1 MKSKKSMALILKKFF
16 MKALF
21 ERAKVTVGIV
31 CFLVILVLPIQA
43 NAMTSQE
50 GADWARNHIGQSIDT
65 DGYYGAQCKDFI
77 NAFTQEN
84 FNITFAGN
92 ANDLITCWIPAGWTR
107 IKNTPDFI
115 PQPGDIAL
123 WDYGSY
129 GHTAIILSANINTFV
144 SVDQNWYNSNSTAG
158 SPAAEVTHNYYNG
171 FWGVLRPPYQEKE
184 DAKVTICNLQDNQTI
199 DTVTEVK
206 AKREDGDT
214 NHFAVFYINDQ
225 PITGHIGADENGYFS
240 VTLDPSKYS
249 NGNNKLSINYVNS
262 KAGAWDVK
270 QLNFD
275 TKIAAWGIDDWKEI
289 KGNVKLWAKRFDND
303 SNHYA
308 VYYMDDKPIVEHNM
322 SSDEGGYFSHVIN
335 SNDYSEGYHLF
346 RVHYVNSSGG
356 WDSQRWLVVKHY
368 KALEVSL
375 NSNKNSCLENETIT
389 LNALADGDYKEF
401 KYRYIVYDENG
412 NKTYLNDTSISDST
426 YKWTPNKFGSY
437 RVCVEA
443 TNSNNETKISNE
455 IIVDVKQQMK
465 SLIIS
470 GTINKRNVTIGDT
483 VMISVSASGGSGEY
497 TYNYLMHNK
506 DTDQWSKLTSSFIT
520 NNTYTWTVEI
530 SGNYEIFIEVKD
542 GTEKIMRAS
551 AGNVVA
557 EKPLTI
563 SARSNLSSVNKGS
576 KVTITGSASG
586 GQGEYNYSYLIHNK
600 DTDKWS
606 RLTASFIKSN
616 SYTWTAGSA
625 GNREFFVEVKD
636 STGKVVR
643 SSAVN
648 VTVTDANPLTINARS
663 SASSITKGSKVTIT
677 GTAGGG
683 KGGYTYS
690 YLIHNKDTD
699 KWSRLTSSFVTS
711 NTYTWTAGSQG
722 KREFFVEV
730 KDSTGKVVRSS
741 AVNVTVTNANPLTIS
756 ARSSASSITKGSKVT
771 ITGTANGGT
780 GAYTYS
786 YLIHNKDTNKWS
798 RLTSSFVTS
807 NTYTWTAGS
816 QGNREFFVEVKDST
830 GKVVRSSAVPVSV
843 NNAAPLKI
851 TAKSNISSVEAGNKV
866 TLTGT
871 ASGGSGGYTYSYL
884 IHNKD
889 TDKWSR
895 LTSSFIKSNS
905 YTWTA
910 GSQGNR
916 EFFIEV
922 KDSTGKV
929 VRSSAVAV
937 NVKDSIR
944 EQIIGRWNLDYVKGD
959 NGKQYS
965 AKYWYGSR
973 IMIGGEYLAY
983 VEFHKDGTFVHYI
996 EDYEDSEG
1004 TYTTEGN
1011 TIYLNYTRIGNPD
1024 YTCDNKIVLQEN
1036 NTLCYINKTGLEPIS
1051 GGEYMNNYYT
1061 KVE

>member
-1 MKSKKSMALILKKFF
+1 MKKRLCAICCIIMIMLNTISAFAETKDVLVTDLFSAGTGWETLNGDFDITYTFF
-16 MKALF
+16 N
-21 ERAKVTVGIV
+21 E
-31 CFLVILVLPIQA
+31 C
-43 NAMTSQE
+43 
-50 GADWARNHIGQSIDT
+50 IDT
-65 DGYYGAQCKDFI
+65 
-77 NAFTQEN
+77 
-84 FNITFAGN
+84 
-92 ANDLITCWIPAGWTR
+92 
-107 IKNTPDFI
+107 
-115 PQPGDIAL
+115 
-123 WDYGSY
+123 S
-129 GHTAIILSANINTFV
+129 
-144 SVDQNWYNSNSTAG
+144 QNWYNFIFMITDGQGQYLNLRADAYGWTMGNWSLGGDAWTDDDLQ
-158 SPAAEVTHNYYNG
+158 THPLFEN
-171 FWGVLRPPYQEKE
+171 PP
-184 DAKVTICNLQDNQTI
+184 
-199 DTVTEVK
+199 
-206 AKREDGDT
+206 
-214 NHFAVFYINDQ
+214 
-225 PITGHIGADENGYFS
+225 
-240 VTLDPSKYS
+240 
-249 NGNNKLSINYVNS
+249 
-262 KAGAWDVK
+262 
-270 QLNFD
+270 
-275 TKIAAWGIDDWKEI
+275 DDW
-289 KGNVKLWAKRFDND
+289 NV
-303 SNHYA
+303 
-308 VYYMDDKPIVEHNM
+308 
-322 SSDEGGYFSHVIN
+322 
-335 SNDYSEGYHLF
+335 
-346 RVHYVNSSGG
+346 
-356 WDSQRWLVVKHY
+356 WLNEMT
-368 KALEVSL
+368 AAQVSL
-375 NSNKNSCLENETIT
+375 NVKRSGKTFQVSYDIIGDSGKQYHYGTTAVIIENVEQVLKVCIT
-389 LNALADGDYKEF
+389 GEMVYLGNVEF
-401 KYRYIVYDENG
+401 KVN
-412 NKTYLNDTSISDST
+412 
-426 YKWTPNKFGSY
+426 
-437 RVCVEA
+437 
-443 TNSNNETKISNE
+443 
-455 IIVDVKQQMK
+455 
-465 SLIIS
+465 S
-470 GTINKRNVTIGDT
+470 GTITHDANVGQLFSDNTGDETLYGDFDVTYTFHNASQNTAYNWYNFILEIFEINMDEACRNYLDLRADAYGWTREKWSLGGNSWMDAEDISHPTFTGIPEDWNTWKTDMTDADVNVRVKRTGQDFYVVYDIKAATGNTYHIETTASINEEVSEKVMLRLTGEKVNLTNVKFYQNSDNIPLNITAVASNSSVKAGNKITLTGTAN
-483 VMISVSASGGSGEY
+483 GGSGEY
-497 TYNYLMHNK
+497 TY
-506 DTDQWSKLTSSFIT
+506 
-520 NNTYTWTVEI
+520 
-530 SGNYEIFIEVKD
+530 
-542 GTEKIMRAS
+542 
-551 AGNVVA
+551 
-557 EKPLTI
+557 
-563 SARSNLSSVNKGS
+563 
-576 KVTITGSASG
+576 
-586 GQGEYNYSYLIHNK
+586 SYLVHNK

-606 RLTASFIKSN
+606 RLTSSFIKSN
-616 SYTWTAGSA
+616 SYTWTAGST

-636 STGKVVR
+636 GTGKVVR

-916 EFFIEV
+916 EFFVEV

-944 EQIIGRWNLDYVKGD
+944 EQIIGRWNLGYVKGD